1 MVVVSDDMDHGSRLK
16 TRSQTPSR
24 TPAKGLPSKQIN
36 SSSKSQNPT
45 MSSSSSSSMLTP
57 VQKESVRS
65 VSAGPRERPVN
76 TPLVALLPSGVLTA
90 QKGGRSKTPN
100 RLQGSSMSYSA
111 SVSSLKKLCST
122 AAPTPAAQA
131 PGSTQALSSSV
142 DQHAR
147 QTAEPVQQLFF
158 PLSSSLSKGSKLPS
172 PLPISSTCNN
182 AKTPSKSNGRPAG
195 CAPPISPAALL
206 TPVVVPKPRS
216 VTTTLTKSNSRCSQ
230 VSPAVSSGDGEQQ
243 QQQQRR
249 RRQSSSEL
257 PSVSGSYPVPRKTAM
272 QEFHEQR
279 KLRIS
284 GYGRNPCLVKAS
296 CIVPEGQL
304 LPHVSPP
311 TFSAKK
317 RCGWITSQ
325 SDEAYIA
332 YHDEEWGVP
341 VHDDKLLFEL
351 LVLEGAQA
359 EMSRPRILSL
369 RENFRARFEDFD
381 PAVVAKYDE
390 EKIAALKSDSSICS
404 PESKVRGAVENAKRI
419 LEVVDEYGSFSSFLW
434 GFVNNKP
441 TVSHYKLQK
450 QVPVKTPKSE
460 ALSKEL
466 VRRGFQFVGPTVMCS
481 VMQAAGL
488 VNDHL
493 VCCFRHQECSDLAG
507 IKDSRKGSD
516 TQTQM
521 YRQHSSQPVNNRPSQ
536 DPTSWVDAC
545 NFPYLP
551 GFPSPF
557 ELTPSFSF
565 TRLPIID
572 ETWERE
578 TNTDEEEHGF
588 I

>member
-1 MVVVSDDMDHGSRLK
+1 MDHGSRLK

-24 TPAKGLPSKQIN
+24 TPAKVLPSKKIN

-100 RLQGSSMSYSA
+100 RLQASSMSSSA

-122 AAPTPAAQA
+122 ATPTPAAQA
-131 PGSTQALSSSV
+131 PGSTQALSSS
-142 DQHAR
+142 
-147 QTAEPVQQLFF
+147 
-158 PLSSSLSKGSKLPS
+158 
-172 PLPISSTCNN
+172 
-182 AKTPSKSNGRPAG
+182 
-195 CAPPISPAALL
+195 
-206 TPVVVPKPRS
+206 
-216 VTTTLTKSNSRCSQ
+216 
-230 VSPAVSSGDGEQQ
+230 
-243 QQQQRR
+243 
-249 RRQSSSEL
+249 
-257 PSVSGSYPVPRKTAM
+257 
-272 QEFHEQR
+272 R

-304 LPHVSPP
+304 LPRVSPP

-390 EKIAALKSDSSICS
+390 EKIAALKSDSSICI

-466 VRRGFQFVGPTVMCS
+466 VQRGFQFVGPTVMCS

-521 YRQHSSQPVNNRPSQ
+521 YRQHSSQSVNNRPSQ

-557 ELTPSFSF
+557 ELTPSFSLA
-565 TRLPIID
+565 RLPIID

>member
-1 MVVVSDDMDHGSRLK
+1 VSRAFPQERERERRKKGSVYHSPAVAMVVVSDDMDHGSRLK

-325 SDEAYIA
+325 S
-332 YHDEEWGVP
+332 G
-341 VHDDKLLFEL
+341 
-351 LVLEGAQA
+351 
-359 EMSRPRILSL
+359 M
-369 RENFRARFEDFD
+369 
-381 PAVVAKYDE
+381 
-390 EKIAALKSDSSICS
+390 SDS
-404 PESKVRGAVENAKRI
+404 
-419 LEVVDEYGSFSSFLW
+419 L
-434 GFVNNKP
+434 
-441 TVSHYKLQK
+441 
-450 QVPVKTPKSE
+450 
-460 ALSKEL
+460 
-466 VRRGFQFVGPTVMCS
+466 
-481 VMQAAGL
+481 
-488 VNDHL
+488 
-493 VCCFRHQECSDLAG
+493 
-507 IKDSRKGSD
+507 
-516 TQTQM
+516 
-521 YRQHSSQPVNNRPSQ
+521 
-536 DPTSWVDAC
+536 
-545 NFPYLP
+545 
-551 GFPSPF
+551 
-557 ELTPSFSF
+557 
-565 TRLPIID
+565 
-572 ETWERE
+572 
-578 TNTDEEEHGF
+578 
-588 I
+588 